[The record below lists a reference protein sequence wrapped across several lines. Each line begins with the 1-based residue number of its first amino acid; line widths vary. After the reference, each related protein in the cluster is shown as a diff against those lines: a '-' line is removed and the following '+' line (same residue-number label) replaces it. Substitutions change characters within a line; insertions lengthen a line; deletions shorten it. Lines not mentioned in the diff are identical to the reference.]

1 MTAPE
6 EPAAD
11 RHPTPPTASE
21 TNPGGVQLTII
32 GLASLLMMMA
42 GTTWPFVVA
51 VLAPILREEL
61 GLSASILGIAYGI
74 YYLSGSLWS
83 TAAGRIVDRAG
94 FRVSGTLLF
103 AISVLQHVMLASSRS
118 PLSLIVSGAVGG
130 LALALTNPLT
140 NSLVGTLVKGRAAR
154 NVVGVKQTG
163 VPLTAAFSGTVTPL
177 AAAAF
182 GWRGAVLATL
192 VISLLGA
199 TLLAAIRGPS
209 GAGPIASAR
218 TKLRQRFGIERYV
231 LAMGIITSGV
241 NGYLVLFFVDAFGG
255 TVQRAG
261 TLVAAFAVSGAAGR
275 IIWAT
280 LGGGTRTLPI
290 LRMLGTVGSVGL
302 VALAILSVEWGIW
315 IAVIVLGVTIHA
327 WQGLGMV
334 AVIEADTSGTIG
346 ATSARVMRNFYIG
359 FVIGAPIAGALIDT
373 VGFRSAWA
381 TLVAVALFAVVSL
394 RRVPS
399 AAPAD

>member
-11 RHPTPPTASE
+11 RHPTPAPASGA
-21 TNPGGVQLTII
+21 NPGGVQLTII

-140 NSLVGTLVKGRAAR
+140 NSLVGTLVKGRAH
-154 NVVGVKQTG
+154 
-163 VPLTAAFSGTVTPL
+163 
-177 AAAAF
+177 
-182 GWRGAVLATL
+182 ATW
-192 VISLLGA
+192 
-199 TLLAAIRGPS
+199 
-209 GAGPIASAR
+209 SA
-218 TKLRQRFGIERYV
+218 
-231 LAMGIITSGV
+231 
-241 NGYLVLFFVDAFGG
+241 
-255 TVQRAG
+255 
-261 TLVAAFAVSGAAGR
+261 
-275 IIWAT
+275 
-280 LGGGTRTLPI
+280 
-290 LRMLGTVGSVGL
+290 
-302 VALAILSVEWGIW
+302 
-315 IAVIVLGVTIHA
+315 
-327 WQGLGMV
+327 
-334 AVIEADTSGTIG
+334 
-346 ATSARVMRNFYIG
+346 
-359 FVIGAPIAGALIDT
+359 
-373 VGFRSAWA
+373 
-381 TLVAVALFAVVSL
+381 
-394 RRVPS
+394 
-399 AAPAD
+399 